1 MLNRAWS
8 KYKYWNQGLVTPTQ
22 YQIYAQLVVLVYPGF
37 ELHLKKKCIW
47 WLMISIWFHEKKYI
61 FQIPGSIWVVKPC
74 LHPLPFPFPV
84 LWLPPDPKD
93 WHLFHLEV
101 NMIIYECF
109 EKLKENPIGLQTKF
123 RQFRRRLYLWKIR
136 QEDRK
141 CGIFIIS
148 YI

>member
-1 MLNRAWS
+1 M
-8 KYKYWNQGLVTPTQ
+8 
-22 YQIYAQLVVLVYPGF
+22 
-37 ELHLKKKCIW
+37 HLMTHDFHLISRKKN
-47 WLMISIWFHEKKYI
+47 I

-84 LWLPPDPKD
+84 LWLPPDQKD

-123 RQFRRRLYLWKIR
+123 RQFRRRSYLWKIR

-148 YI
+148 YISTFSLNNIYVLNCIHSIFFFVKRKIWLV